1 LSAKEKK
8 PMRIHI
14 LLMLGVVGLAG
25 CSNATA
31 PPVDEAA
38 SNFRI
43 ELDQREYTQGEA
55 SERGI
60 RATVTSTACDQDFYS
75 NVGDGFNSA
84 LEQPTIFAALGTQA
98 VIARRVSAQVWKNA
112 SAGQLVE
119 GSRIVV
125 LSAGSNY
132 RLVGS
137 IAPSA
142 PGTYRI
148 RLDYSASNN
157 DPSSPVFHD
166 YSAAF
171 IVR

>member
-1 LSAKEKK
+1 
-8 PMRIHI
+8 MRIHI
-14 LLMLGVVGLAG
+14 LLMFGLVGFAG
-25 CSNATA
+25 CGNATA
-31 PPVDEAA
+31 PPVDDAA
-38 SNFRI
+38 NNFSI
-43 ELDQREYTQGEA
+43 TLDQREYTQAEA

-60 RATVTSTACDQDFYS
+60 KATLTNTSSDRDFYA

-84 LEQPTIFAALGTQA
+84 LEQPRIFAALGTQA
-98 VIARRVSAQVWKNA
+98 VIERRVSALVWKNA
-112 SAGQLVE
+112 NVGQLIE

-125 LSAGSNY
+125 LSAGSSY
-132 RLVGS
+132 RLEGA
-137 IAPSA
+137 IAPNS

-148 RLDYSASNN
+148 RLDYSASND